1 MPIRNRGT
9 AAAAAMFLAGLTV
22 LSAPPAAH
30 GMSGVA
36 ATRHKAPA
44 RAGRP
49 SFISRPQSGLSP
61 GRTAGESLP
70 ARSTAGTHT
79 VASGDTLSDIA
90 RQALGN
96 ALRWDSVYSLNQ
108 QSIEDE
114 ARRHGFASS
123 DRGHWIFPGTVL
135 ALPQTP
141 AARTQPSSRFE
152 PAPCPTT
159 YGELKDTRC
168 GFLVVPENRAH
179 PSARTLRLAV
189 ALVRSASPR
198 PRPDP
203 IVFFTGGPGA
213 DALGNISELT
223 EAGLN
228 RDRDL
233 VVLSQRG
240 TYSSQRPL
248 TCPEI
253 DRFYGERVSL
263 LYDAPSTGDRYVQ
276 AAARCRERLTAQ
288 GVDPAAYDTSEN
300 AADVADLR
308 RALGIRQWNVLS
320 HSYGTQL
327 ALTYMRMFPEG
338 VRSVTVDGVVPP
350 SVATPGWTWS
360 SMRESFD
367 NIVRAC
373 ATQRA
378 CRQRHP
384 DIGATFLRMVR
395 QLEAHP
401 VTTHVTVPQVG
412 TVKVVLDGGALLN
425 WLVRASHAPDTFPVG
440 VDELAHGRPE
450 RIAEQWAA
458 AWLPGSQGMFAH
470 GFSLSVWCSEWV
482 PFETP
487 AEQLAKGRRAFPEL
501 PRSVLAQAPQLP
513 FLRQACR
520 AWDVPKAPDSVRA
533 VTRSSIPTLAI
544 SGSFDAQTGAQWG
557 LYVARTLSRSTVVTL
572 AGVAHGTF
580 DTPCGAKVIT
590 SFFDDPESPDTRCV
604 SSVKPA
610 PFVTDGE
617 GAGTRE

>member
-9 AAAAAMFLAGLTV
+9 AAAAAMFLVGLTV
-22 LSAPPAAH
+22 LCAAPAHGTSGLETARQKPAARE
-30 GMSGVA
+30 GDPPLISGP
-36 ATRHKAPA
+36 KP
-44 RAGRP
+44 
-49 SFISRPQSGLSP
+49 GLPP
-61 GRTAGESLP
+61 GRTTGAPLLP
-70 ARSTAGTHT
+70 RAKAGTHT
-79 VASGDTLSDIA
+79 VASGNTLWDIA
-90 RQALGN
+90 QQTLGN
-96 ALRWDSVYSLNQ
+96 ALRWDTVYALNRRT
-108 QSIEDE
+108 IEDE
-114 ARRHGFASS
+114 ARRHAYASS

-135 ALPQTP
+135 ALPQSPP
-141 AARTQPSSRFE
+141 AWAQPSSRFE

-159 YGELKDTRC
+159 YGILKATRC

-179 PSARTLRLAV
+179 PSTRTLRLAV

-240 TYSSQRPL
+240 TFSSQRPL

-253 DRFYGERVSL
+253 DRFYGERVHL
-263 LYDAPSTGDRYVQ
+263 LYDAPSTGDRYAQ
-276 AAARCRERLTAQ
+276 AAARCRERLTSQ
-288 GVDPAAYDTSEN
+288 GVDPAAYNTSEN
-300 AADVADLR
+300 AADAADLR

-338 VRSVTVDGVVPP
+338 IRSVTVDGVVPP

-367 NIVRAC
+367 NIVSAC
-373 ATQRA
+373 AAQPS
-378 CRQRHP
+378 CRQRYP
-384 DIGATFLRMVR
+384 DVGATFLRMVR

-425 WLVRASHAPDTFPVG
+425 WLVRASHAPGTFPSD
-440 VDELAHGRPE
+440 VDQLAHGHPE

-470 GFSLSVWCSEWV
+470 GLSLSVWCSEWV

-487 AEQLAKGRRAFPEL
+487 GEQLTKGLRAFPEL

-513 FLRQACR
+513 FLRQACQ

-557 LYVARTLSRSTVVTL
+557 RYVARTLSRSTVVTL

-580 DTPCGAKVIT
+580 DHPCGAKVIT
-590 SFFDDPESPDTRCV
+590 SFFDDPENPDTRCV

-610 PFVTDGE
+610 PFVIDSE
-617 GAGTRE
+617 GAGTGG